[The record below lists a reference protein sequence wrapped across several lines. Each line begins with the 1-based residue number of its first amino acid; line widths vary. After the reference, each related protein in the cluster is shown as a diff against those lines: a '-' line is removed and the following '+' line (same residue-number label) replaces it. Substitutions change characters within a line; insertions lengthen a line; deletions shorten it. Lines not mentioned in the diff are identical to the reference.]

1 MNEIKPVLA
10 AEPQDPVDGV
20 NEKELDSKAYPDV
33 ANLETETQMPE
44 VELSN
49 LWLIVLG
56 AAFLA
61 LWATNVC
68 YNLLKPLY

>member
-1 MNEIKPVLA
+1 MNEIKTVQS
-10 AEPQDPVDGV
+10 AEPQTPDNAVDK
-20 NEKELDSKAYPDV
+20 KELDSKTYPDLP
-33 ANLETETQMPE
+33 NLETETQMPD

-49 LWLIVLG
+49 LWMIVLG